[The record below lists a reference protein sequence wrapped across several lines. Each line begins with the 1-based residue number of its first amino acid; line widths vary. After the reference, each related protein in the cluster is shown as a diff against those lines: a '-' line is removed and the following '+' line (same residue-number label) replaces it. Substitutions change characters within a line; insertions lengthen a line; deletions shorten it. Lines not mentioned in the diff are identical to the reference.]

1 MFDADGR
8 TPPFPPKDVIWTS
21 PMLCDVRLP
30 RYPLLLACITKP
42 ALERV
47 RKVNLRDWSVMRRRQ
62 REEREGMPGGG
73 GNDPRFSLDQEWT
86 NSYRMETTAKLKQVQ
101 DLSDPEHPRVFHV
114 TRCSRCGGQ
123 LDLPSVHF
131 MCNHSYHQR
140 EYSVI
145 REIRRNN
152 ERLAD
157 QHELFLSE
165 VKENGFK
172 AVAEGFGRG
181 ALNLARVDEVAS

>member
-1 MFDADGR
+1 
-8 TPPFPPKDVIWTS
+8 
-21 PMLCDVRLP
+21 
-30 RYPLLLACITKP
+30 
-42 ALERV
+42 
-47 RKVNLRDWSVMRRRQ
+47 
-62 REEREGMPGGG
+62 
-73 GNDPRFSLDQEWT
+73 
-86 NSYRMETTAKLKQVQ
+86 METTAKLKQVQ

-131 MCNHSYHQR
+131 MCNHSYHQRFVQSLESSFVFNAHCFCSCLMDNDTECPNCAR